1 MDAKRANNLTL
12 ATIFVI
18 VTAIMAISLPDRF
31 MTLINWR
38 SMALQFPE
46 YGLLAFGIM
55 LAMLTGGIDLS
66 LVSIVSLSGVLSG
79 MFLSRH
85 AELGLPPGITILIA
99 IVIALVTAALC
110 GLLNGV
116 LIAFANVPAI
126 IATLGTNGLFLGIA
140 IVLTRGH
147 GIQGFP
153 SQFIMIANGMTLG
166 IPNNFIIFVVIA
178 LLIGLLLSRSR
189 LGFQMRLL
197 GASPEAAQ
205 YSGINNR
212 SVLIKTHILAALL
225 AGVAAIII
233 ISKVNSIRPGY
244 GSGYLLLSVLIAIL
258 GGTNPAGGFATTLG
272 VTLGIFT
279 MQVLTSGLNIIGFLP
294 FFRRFIY
301 GVFLLA
307 VMVIHHYR
315 KQSGEFRLP
324 IPKMKK
330 S

>member
-1 MDAKRANNLTL
+1 MDAKRANNVTL
-12 ATIFVI
+12 AVIFVI
-18 VTAIMAISLPDRF
+18 VTAVMAISLPDRF

-85 AELGLPPGITILIA
+85 AEFGLPPGITIAIA
-99 IVIALVTAALC
+99 IAIALVTAVLC

-116 LIAFANVPAI
+116 LIAWANVPAI

-140 IVLTRGH
+140 IVLTQGH

-153 SQFIMIANGMTLG
+153 MQFIMIANGMTLG
-166 IPNNFIIFVVIA
+166 IPNNFIIFVAIA
-178 LLIGLLLSRSR
+178 LLMGLLLSRSR
-189 LGFQMRLL
+189 LGFQMRVL

-212 SVLIKTHILAALL
+212 SVLIKTHVLAALL
-225 AGVAAIII
+225 AGMAAIII

-307 VMVIHHYR
+307 VMVIHYYR
-315 KQSGEFRLP
+315 KRSGKLRLP
-324 IPKMKK
+324 IPKLKK